1 MGLPN
6 QTVNLTPDQIGEI
19 DKKLGLMRHNVN
31 NSLAMLV
38 ATAELMRRKP
48 ESVAR
53 FADSFIDQPQKIAD
67 EIRRFSEDLRCSL
80 GINKEG

>member
-6 QTVNLTPDQIGEI
+6 QTVNLTPDQIGAI
-19 DKKLGLMRHNVN
+19 NQKLGHMRHNVN

-48 ESVAR
+48 ESVVR
-53 FADSFIDQPQKIAD
+53 FVDLFTEQPQNIAD
-67 EIRRFSEDLRCSL
+67 EIRKFSEDLQQSL
-80 GINKEG
+80 GIGKDI

>member
-6 QTVNLTPDQIGEI
+6 QTVNLTPEQIGEI
-19 DKKLGLMRHNVN
+19 DKKLGKMRHNVN

-48 ESVAR
+48 ESAAR
-53 FADSFIDQPQKIAD
+53 FADSFTDQPQKIAD
-67 EIRRFSEDLRCSL
+67 EIRRFSEDRQSSL
-80 GINKEG
+80 GTNRDE